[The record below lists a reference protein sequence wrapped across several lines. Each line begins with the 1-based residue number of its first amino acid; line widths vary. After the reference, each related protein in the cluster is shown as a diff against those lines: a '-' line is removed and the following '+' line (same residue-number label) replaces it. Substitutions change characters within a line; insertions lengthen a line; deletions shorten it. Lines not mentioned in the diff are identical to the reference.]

1 MKSNLQ
7 PFKTHLP
14 LFALAT
20 GLLLSQTLPAAVTF
34 TNTPAAVS
42 NTYTGAITLQ
52 IGGLTNGETVS
63 IKEYLDVNGNGVIDA
78 GDWLVH
84 QFKLTDGQG
93 GMVIGGVTNFNV
105 PGDTD
110 TTPGQITA
118 KLNFGNG
125 NFMQNI
131 VGKYLFEMGSTSGRF
146 APITNSFS
154 VTNSPYTQKI
164 TGNVLSN
171 GTSTVVPNAVVML
184 FLPGG
189 NSGPLAGVV
198 ADNSGGYSIPAPPG
212 TYGIVAFKSNYVTD
226 FSTPP
231 VVALGSGTNVT
242 TNLTVTRATASIS
255 GAFVDASNSS
265 IGLPGV
271 MVHPES
277 TTGLL
282 AIGFTDPN
290 GNFNVPVTA
299 GTWEVKA
306 DDTSLI
312 VYGYL
317 GLQNGTNVSA
327 GQTNV
332 ILAVPQAT
340 ALFYGSVTDNLGKPL
355 AGVDVYASDNNQ
367 LYESD
372 GYSDASGNYV
382 TAAVGGLNGVSW
394 HVSASSTAGYLF
406 SQPDFD
412 TNGGAE
418 ISAGQA
424 MQANFIGDVAT
435 NTISG
440 HLKNNSGHPIGG
452 VGVWAN
458 ATINGVQYNQN
469 SVDTDTNGYYSQSV
483 LNGTWTVGINNCT
496 DCGNGLPSNYLEP
509 QNQTVVISND
519 NVTVDFTAVLAPHA
533 ISGYLKDN
541 NGDPIGGVGVWASD
555 QSNGNYQNYAD
566 TDGTGHYSMGVV
578 NGTWTVGI
586 STCSGCSDGLPSNY
600 LDPPNQTLV
609 ISNDNGTAD
618 FTALLAPNFITG
630 SVKQGNGTPIV
641 GVGVEAN
648 GSINGTNYEAYV
660 DTDGNGNYSL
670 NVVNG
675 AWNVSVNCHGS
686 GNSEGNGR
694 DSLDNI
700 LGSTNYTCPNDQFP
714 TISGNNTNINFIV
727 ALCGGISI
735 TPTNLPAGEV
745 NVYYEQFVQA
755 SSCSSTFSWSFIAGS
770 PPPGLHGTATNNEA
784 ELYGT
789 PTNAGIYYF
798 TVQVIDGNGLTNT
811 QAYSL
816 TINAAVQVATTN
828 LPNATDGVFYSQL
841 LQAGDGLTPYT
852 WSLSPGS
859 AALPAG
865 LTLTN
870 GVIAGIPTT
879 NGPFNFSVRVTDAAG
894 ATEDQPLS
902 LTITPA
908 PLGITTTSLPA
919 ALENVLYTN
928 ALTASGGQP
937 PYTWSS
943 TNLPAGLTL
952 ATNGLISGTLTNI
965 GTNDFTVQVTDFLG
979 ATTNQVLALTV
990 LLAQGSLQV
999 TIEPIGAA
1007 TNGAEWQVDGGA
1019 WNANG
1024 AVVSG
1029 LSVGTN
1035 HVLAFKVIYG
1045 WSAPSNQMATITS
1058 GTTNQATG
1066 LYTKETVK
1074 HVTLTITAPES
1085 GQSLD
1090 LTNDVFT
1097 VTGTAKDNLPAK
1109 DKVAVE
1115 AVYYQ
1120 VNESNRSNWT
1130 PATPVNNS
1138 WSNWSASVTLNP
1150 GANTIR
1156 AYAVDTSNNTSTI
1169 TNVAFKYI
1177 PSAILYVSTNGFG
1190 TVHPKDNGKLLAIGT
1205 NYTNTAVPG
1214 KNWIFSNWVASGSE
1228 NFVSNNPVLKFK
1240 MQSNLVL
1247 TANFVTNVFLA
1258 AKGTYNGLFAPA
1270 NAPRQQ
1276 TNSGAITFTLA
1287 TNGAL
1292 SGKLTIG
1299 TNTPSLNGQ
1308 FNPAGA
1314 ATITTPRKGLSTLT
1328 TTLQLDFASQ
1338 TVSGSVSN
1346 TDGSFE
1352 AQVTADLEQKT
1363 TNYEGR
1369 YTLII
1374 PGANDPTAG
1383 PFGTSCGTAAVE
1395 SGAIS
1400 FVGYLADGTNSV
1412 SQASSVSKDGYW
1424 PFYVPLY
1431 GGHGSLWS
1439 WNCFTNTNGA
1449 MIIFSTNASW
1459 INATNANKA
1468 AVYRSGFTNE
1478 QAAIKGSVYTWTNKP
1493 LLSLTGGQLTNL
1505 QVILEWDNPPFAITN
1520 TQITLT
1526 SSNTISVPGANVI
1539 AGNTNKLALTITR
1552 TNGVISGS
1560 FVNPFNAKQTLKV
1573 KGVLL
1578 QGQTKAEGYFLGT
1591 NQSGTFLLMS
1601 P

>member
-1 MKSNLQ
+1 MKNIAR
-7 PFKTHLP
+7 PFKTDLR
-14 LFALAT
+14 LLALAT

-34 TNTPAAVS
+34 TITPTAVS

-52 IGGLTNGETVS
+52 IGGLTNGETVD
-63 IKEYLDVNGNGVIDA
+63 IKEYLDINGNGVIDA

-84 QFKLTDGQG
+84 QFKLTDGQA

-110 TTPGQITA
+110 TNAGQITA
-118 KLNFGNG
+118 KLNFENG
-125 NFMQNI
+125 YFAQTI
-131 VGKYLFEMGSTSGRF
+131 VGKYLFKLESTSGDF

-154 VTNSPYTQKI
+154 VTNLPYAQKI

-184 FLPGG
+184 FAPGG
-189 NSGPLAGVV
+189 NGGPLAGVV
-198 ADNSGGYSIPAPPG
+198 ADSAGSYTIPAPPG
-212 TYGIVAFKSNYVTD
+212 TYGVIAFKNNYVSQ

-231 VVALGSGTNVT
+231 VVTLGSGTNVT

-255 GAFVDASNSS
+255 GAFVDANNSS

-271 MVHPES
+271 SVHPQS
-277 TTGLL
+277 TTGLI
-282 AIGFTDPN
+282 AISFTDTN

-299 GTWEVKA
+299 GQWEVKA

-317 GLQNGTNVSA
+317 GLQNSTNVSA

-332 ILAVPQAT
+332 IFAVPQAT
-340 ALFYGSVTDNLGKPL
+340 ALFYGSVTDNLGKPM
-355 AGVDVYASDNNQ
+355 AGVDVYANDNNQ

-382 TAAVGGLNGVSW
+382 VAALGGLNNDLW
-394 HVSASSTAGYLF
+394 QVSASSTADYLF

-418 ISAGQA
+418 ISAGEA
-424 MQANFIGDVAT
+424 IQANFTAIVAT

-440 HLKNNSGHPIGG
+440 HLKDNSGNPIVG

-483 LNGTWTVGINNCT
+483 INGTWTVGVSSGGGGSHN
-496 DCGNGLPSNYLEP
+496 LPSDYLEP
-509 QNQTVVISND
+509 QNQTVVVSND
-519 NVTVDFTAVLAPHA
+519 NVTADFTAVLAPHT

-541 NGDPIGGVGVWASD
+541 NGNPISGVGVWASD
-555 QSNGNYQNYAD
+555 QTGTNYQNYAD
-566 TDGTGHYSMGVV
+566 TDDTGHYSMGVV

-600 LDPPNQTLV
+600 LDPQNQTLV

-618 FTALLAPNFITG
+618 FTAPLAANTISG

-641 GVGVEAN
+641 GVGVGA
-648 GSINGTNYEAYV
+648 SATINGTIYEAYV

-670 NVVNG
+670 GVANG
-675 AWNVSVNCHGS
+675 AWDVSVNCH
-686 GNSEGNGR
+686 NCC

-700 LGSTNYTCPNDQFP
+700 LGSGNYTCPNDQFA

-727 ALCGGISI
+727 ALCSGISI
-735 TPTNLPAGEV
+735 APTNLPAGEV
-745 NVYYEQFVQA
+745 NVYYQQFIQA
-755 SSCSSTFSWSFIAGS
+755 SSCSSTFSWSLIAGS
-770 PPPGLHGTATNNEA
+770 PPPGLTGTPTNSEV

-789 PTNAGIYYF
+789 PTNAGTYSF
-798 TVQVIDGNGLTNT
+798 TVQVIDGNGLSNT
-811 QAYSL
+811 QAFSL
-816 TINAAVQVATTN
+816 TINSTVQVATTN
-828 LPNATDGVFYSQL
+828 LPNATDGASYNQQ
-841 LQAGDGLTPYT
+841 LQATNGLTPYN

-859 AALPAG
+859 GALPAG
-865 LTLTN
+865 LGLTN

-879 NGPFNFSVRVTDAAG
+879 NGLFNFIVRVTDAAG
-894 ATEDQPLS
+894 VTADQPLS
-902 LTITPA
+902 LTITSS
-908 PLGITTTSLPA
+908 PLEITTTSLPA
-919 ALENVLYTN
+919 ALENVFYTN
-928 ALTASGGQP
+928 TLTVSGGEP
-937 PYTWSS
+937 PYTWTS

-1007 TNGAEWQVDGGA
+1007 TNGAAWQVDGGA
-1019 WNANG
+1019 WNASG

-1035 HVLAFKVIYG
+1035 HTLAFKVIYG
-1045 WSAPSNQMATITS
+1045 WSSPSNQMVTITS
-1058 GTTNQATG
+1058 GTTDQATG
-1066 LYTKETVK
+1066 HYTKETVK
-1074 HVTLTITAPES
+1074 HVTLAITAPEA
-1085 GQSLD
+1085 GQSLG

-1115 AVYYQ
+1115 SVYYQ

-1130 PATPVNNS
+1130 PAMPVNNS

-1169 TNVAFKYI
+1169 TNVAFRYI

-1190 TVHPKDNGKLLAIGT
+1190 AVHPKDNGKLLAIGT
-1205 NYTNTAVPG
+1205 NYTLTAVANPD
-1214 KNWIFSNWVASGSE
+1214 NLFSNWVAGGSE

-1240 MQSNLVL
+1240 MQSGLTL

-1276 TNSGAITFTLA
+1276 TNSGAISLSVT

-1299 TNTPSLNGQ
+1299 TNTPPLNGQ
-1308 FNPAGA
+1308 FSPAGV
-1314 ATITTPRKGLSTLT
+1314 ATLTTPRKGLSTLT
-1328 TTLQLDFASQ
+1328 TFLQLDFASQ
-1338 TVSGSVSN
+1338 TVSGSV

-1352 AQVTADLEQKT
+1352 AQVMADLEQKA

-1374 PGANDPTAG
+1374 PGTSEPTNG
-1383 PFGTSCGTAAVE
+1383 PYGTSCGTATVE

-1400 FVGYLADGTNSV
+1400 YVGYLADGTNAV
-1412 SQASSVSKDGYW
+1412 SQTSSVSKDGYW

-1431 GGHGSLWS
+1431 GGNGSLWS

-1449 MIIFSTNASW
+1449 MIVFSTNASW

-1468 AVYRSGFTNE
+1468 AVYRAGFTNE

-1493 LLSLTGGQLTNL
+1493 LLSLTSEQRTNL
-1505 QVILEWDNPPFAITN
+1505 QVILAWDNPPFAITN
-1520 TQITLT
+1520 TQITLA
-1526 SSNTISVPGANVI
+1526 SNGTITIPGTTII
-1539 AGNTNKLALTITR
+1539 AGNTNGLALTITK

-1560 FVNPFNAKQTLKV
+1560 FVNPFNSRQTLKV

-1578 QGQTKAEGYFLGT
+1578 QGQTNAEGYFLAT
-1591 NQSGTFLLMS
+1591 NQSGTFLLS